1 MLFSCSRI
9 FLFGFSLLLLSCSTT
24 DKTKPAP
31 EVTKENLKVVTET
44 TPAIIGGLEALYQQ
58 LRYPSNS
65 SQQSL
70 NITLEANV
78 LVNSKGNVTKVS
90 FDKDKYPQYIKAA
103 REAIYAVKFVPGKRN
118 GEAVNMFVTIP
129 IQFNAQ
135 N

>member
-1 MLFSCSRI
+1 MLFSYIRI
-9 FLFGFSLLLLSCSTT
+9 LLIGFSFLLISCSTT

-31 EVTKENLKVVTET
+31 KVTKENLKVVTET

-58 LRYPSNS
+58 LRYPPNS
-65 SQQSL
+65 SNQSL
-70 NITLEANV
+70 NITLEANI
-78 LVNSKGNVTKVS
+78 LINSEGKVTKVS
-90 FDKDKYPQYIKAA
+90 FDKDKYPQYKKAA

-118 GEAVNMFVTIP
+118 GEAVDMFVTIP

>member
-1 MLFSCSRI
+1 MSFPYSRI
-9 FLFGFSLLLLSCSTT
+9 FLIGVLLLLISCSTT

-58 LRYPSNS
+58 LNYPSNS

-70 NITLEANV
+70 NITLEAKI
-78 LVNSKGNVTKVS
+78 LVDSKGNVTKVS
-90 FDKDKYPQYIKAA
+90 FDKDKYPLHKEAA

-118 GEAVNMFVTIP
+118 GEAVDMFITIP
-129 IQFNAQ
+129 IQFNAR
-135 N
+135 

>member
-1 MLFSCSRI
+1 MSFSYNRI
-9 FLFGFSLLLLSCSTT
+9 FLIGFSLLLISCSTT

-58 LRYPSNS
+58 LNYPSNS

-70 NITLEANV
+70 NITLEANI
-78 LVNSKGNVTKVS
+78 LVDSKGNVTKVS
-90 FDKDKYPQYIKAA
+90 FDEDNYPQHKEAA

-118 GEAVNMFVTIP
+118 GEAVDMFITIP
-129 IQFNAQ
+129 IQFNAR
-135 N
+135 

>member
-1 MLFSCSRI
+1 MSFPYGRI
-9 FLFGFSLLLLSCSTT
+9 FLIGFSLLLLSCSTT

-70 NITLEANV
+70 NITLKANI
-78 LVNSKGNVTKVS
+78 LVNNNGNVKQVS
-90 FDKDKYPQYIKAA
+90 FDEDNYPQYKEAA
-103 REAIYAVKFVPGKRN
+103 REAIHAVRFVPGKRN
-118 GEAVNMFVTIP
+118 GKAVDMFITIP
-129 IQFNAQ
+129 IQFNAR
-135 N
+135 